1 MQEPPGKG
9 GFMDLSMKQT
19 QQQMEQSVRIL
30 QMDSFQLT
38 DYIKEVMLENPVLD
52 MEPPKERGQALAL
65 KKMQWLEDQ
74 AKREQENTGYYEEE
88 EDESLLEKTAAAP
101 RGNFNR
107 AFAVPNCHAGWGSS
121 FAAYPTPGCLL
132 RQFQRLSGCCRRRH
146 LPGNPLQAGAG
157 SESHCRPSKI
167 RSSRGR
173 RPEPFRMSA
182 VTARAG

>member
-65 KKMQWLEDQ
+65 KKMQ
-74 AKREQENTGYYEEE
+74 RSEE
-88 EDESLLEKTAAAP
+88 
-101 RGNFNR
+101 
-107 AFAVPNCHAGWGSS
+107 
-121 FAAYPTPGCLL
+121 
-132 RQFQRLSGCCRRRH
+132 RRV
-146 LPGNPLQAGAG
+146 GK
-157 SESHCRPSKI
+157 EC
-167 RSSRGR
+167 
-173 RPEPFRMSA
+173 M
-182 VTARAG
+182 

>member
-1 MQEPPGKG
+1 
-9 GFMDLSMKQT
+9 MDLSMKQT

-101 RGNFNR
+101 GE
-107 AFAVPNCHAGWGSS
+107 
-121 FAAYPTPGCLL
+121 T
-132 RQFQRLSGCCRRRH
+132 
-146 LPGNPLQAGAG
+146 
-157 SESHCRPSKI
+157 
-167 RSSRGR
+167 
-173 RPEPFRMSA
+173 
-182 VTARAG
+182 